1 MCRLSDKEVSRLLAL
16 LAEIQREDMRPV
28 RRKYRIYNLCRRA
41 SFTLTNAA
49 RRERRRAGA

>member
-41 SFTLTNAA
+41 SFTLTNAE